1 MSSGSEEEEYEE
13 LTPKDVYDR
22 WDSNDRHKSYGQFQ
36 AKNGMVKRKNGPRN
50 SRK

>member
-22 WDSNDRHKSYGQFQ
+22 WHPFLVKKSNDQF
-36 AKNGMVKRKNGPRN
+36 
-50 SRK
+50 

>member
-22 WDSNDRHKSYGQFQ
+22 WH
-36 AKNGMVKRKNGPRN
+36 PL
-50 SRK
+50 SRQKI

>member
-22 WDSNDRHKSYGQFQ
+22 SKYNCFCKSV
-36 AKNGMVKRKNGPRN
+36 NT
-50 SRK
+50 